1 MQTLTSPI
9 SADALEILPEDYF
22 APLDLAAIFG
32 ARSDAPLEIDLG
44 CGDGAFLTAMAAQAP
59 GRNFIGVERLLGRV
73 RRTCRRN
80 AQAGNGNVRVIRIES
95 FYFLKYLLPAGTASV
110 IHVMFP
116 DPWPK
121 KRHHSRRLVQ
131 TEFLEVAHAALQA
144 GGELRL
150 TTDNLPYFQH
160 MEEVFSS
167 CSGFEREPWE
177 PDESYPQT
185 DFEARFR
192 AQGLPIYRALLRK
205 KG

>member
-1 MQTLTSPI
+1 MQTVTSPI
-9 SADALEILPEDYF
+9 SADALEIFPEDYF

-32 ARSDAPLEIDLG
+32 ARSNAPLEIDLG
-44 CGDGAFLTAMAAQAP
+44 CGDGAFLTAMASQAP
-59 GRNFIGVERLLGRV
+59 ERNFIGVERLLGRV

-80 AQAGNGNVRVIRIES
+80 AQAGNCNVRVIRIES
-95 FYFLKYLLPAGTASV
+95 FYFLKYLLPPGSASV

-121 KRHHSRRLVQ
+121 KRHHARRLVQ
-131 TEFLEVAHAALQA
+131 TGFLDAARAALQP

-160 MEEVFSS
+160 MEEVFASYP
-167 CSGFEREPWE
+167 GFEREPWE
-177 PDESYPQT
+177 PDALYPQT

-192 AQGLPIYRALLRK
+192 AQGLPIYRALLRR